1 MKLSDKLKAKRASV
15 SEEMRGLVDA
25 AASESRDLAPEERTK
40 FDTLKAEK
48 DRLAQSIADAEA
60 AEDADRSAE
69 GRDVG
74 TAELAEGE
82 VRALLPEQRM
92 FDLVPRREGP
102 PLSMRNL
109 LRGQVFGDWR
119 GSDAERRAMGENT
132 GALGG
137 FLVPESL
144 SATIIDLARNKTVLV
159 PAGAL
164 TINMPTA
171 EMTVVKVKTD
181 PTPHVRPEHGA
192 IEESAPTFEPIRLRS
207 HVVAAM
213 VRISVELLEDAPQ
226 AAQTVENTIAAAMA
240 LEVDRIGLLG
250 NGTTEPRG
258 LLNTEGLGLVS
269 MGANGGTPSDYDAY
283 LDAIA
288 AIETANGTAGAVIMS
303 PRTKRTLAGL
313 KTGISGDKT
322 SLVPPAEFTA
332 LQRQVSNQVPINLPQ
347 GNASNTSTSIVGD
360 FSQMAFAM
368 RTNLMME
375 ATRTGGADT
384 FAKMQVL
391 IRAYLRMD
399 VAVFRPAHFA
409 RIVGIKA

>member
-1 MKLSDKLKAKRASV
+1 MKLSDKLKAKRAAV

-25 AASESRDLAPEERTK
+25 AAGERRDLAPEERTR
-40 FDTLKAEK
+40 FDALKAEK
-48 DRLAQSIADAEA
+48 DRLAQSIGDAEA
-60 AEDADRSAE
+60 AEDEDRSAE
-69 GRDVG
+69 GRDIG
-74 TAELAEGE
+74 TGTLPEGE

-92 FDLVPRREGP
+92 AALVPHEGP
-102 PLSMRNL
+102 ALSLRSL
-109 LRGQVFGDWR
+109 LRGQIFGDWS
-119 GSDAERRAMGENT
+119 GAENERRAMGENT

-137 FLVPESL
+137 FLVPSSL
-144 SATIIDLARNKTVLV
+144 SATVIDLARAKTVLV

-181 PTPHVRPEHGA
+181 PTPHARPEHGA
-192 IEESAPTFEPIRLRS
+192 ITESAPTFEPIRLRA
-207 HVVAAM
+207 HVVAAL

-226 AAQTVENTIAAAMA
+226 AAQTVENTIAAALA
-240 LEVDRIGLLG
+240 LEVDRLGLFG

-269 MGANGGTPSDYDAY
+269 MGTNGATPADYDAY

-288 AIETANGTAGAVIMS
+288 AIETANGTPGAVIMS
-303 PRTKRTLAGL
+303 PRTKRTLSGL

-332 LQRQVSNQVPINLPQ
+332 LRRLVSNQVPTNLAQ
-347 GNASNTSTSIVGD
+347 GTAPNTSASVVGD
-360 FSQMAFAM
+360 FAQMAFAM

-375 ATRTGGADT
+375 ATRTGGSDT
-384 FAKMQVL
+384 FAKMEVL

-409 RIVGIKA
+409 KIAGIKA